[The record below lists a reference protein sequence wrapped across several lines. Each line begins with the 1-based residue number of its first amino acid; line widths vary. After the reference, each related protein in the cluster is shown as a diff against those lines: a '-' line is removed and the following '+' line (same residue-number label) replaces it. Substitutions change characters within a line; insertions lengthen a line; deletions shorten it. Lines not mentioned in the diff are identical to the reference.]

1 MTILQKTTRLNILAN
16 YIGQG
21 WSGLMAIVFL
31 PVYIRFL
38 GLEAYGLV
46 GVLMFMQ
53 TWFTLL
59 DFGITPT
66 VNREMARFSAGERGP
81 QHTRDLFRT
90 IEWIAGSIGIAI
102 AVVVS
107 LCSHWIASDWL
118 KLRTLDVSEV
128 SHAITLIG
136 ALVALRFI
144 EGIYRGAML
153 GLQQHIWLNAAT
165 TVLSTLRWGGAAL
178 LLAVW
183 TPSLAWFF
191 GWQMLV
197 SAATIA
203 MFGWKIN
210 GELPGKAAQA
220 RFSRI
225 EIASVWRFAGGS
237 MLASSL
243 AVLLTQLDKLMLSR
257 LSTLET
263 FGYYTAAWTVA
274 AGLYQLI
281 IPITQVYFPKFTRVA
296 STQQSGNLQEVFHEA
311 AQFLTWVMLPP
322 ACMLMFFG
330 GSILQ
335 YWISDPALTVA
346 AAPLV
351 SLFALGVM
359 LNGFLHV
366 PHIFALSAG
375 WTRFGVGMN
384 GLSLLVFSPILAVSI
399 HYYGAIGAASVWA
412 VVHAAGFLIGM
423 QFFFR
428 HLLRLEKWHWYL
440 QDIGFPVACA
450 STVCLMFR
458 WVFAGPIVSLSQM
471 ILVYVVTVV
480 GVGMVVPRVR
490 QFALGLVAGVRT
502 RA

>member
-1 MTILQKTTRLNILAN
+1 MTNFQKSTRLHILAN

-38 GLEAYGLV
+38 GLEGYGLV

-66 VNREMARFSAGERGP
+66 INREMARFSAGERGA
-81 QHTRDLFRT
+81 QNTRDLFRT
-90 IEWIAGSIGIAI
+90 IEWIVGGIGMAI
-102 AVVVS
+102 AVAVWLS
-107 LCSHWIASDWL
+107 SQWIASDWL

-128 SHAITLIG
+128 ARAITLIG
-136 ALVALRFI
+136 ALVALRFV

-153 GLQQHIWLNAAT
+153 GLHQHVWLNAAT
-165 TVLSTLRWGGAAL
+165 TLLSTLRWGGAAL

-183 TPSLAWFF
+183 APSLVLFF

-203 MFGWKIN
+203 SFGWKIN
-210 GELPGKAAQA
+210 SELPGGAAPG
-220 RFSRI
+220 RFSKR

-237 MLASSL
+237 MLATSL

-281 IPITQVYFPKFTRVA
+281 IPITQVYFPKFTSLAA
-296 STQQSGNLQEVFHEA
+296 SPKSSDLGEAFHQA
-311 AQFLTWVMLPP
+311 AQFLTWVLLPP
-322 ACMLMFFG
+322 ASMLIFFSG
-330 GSILQ
+330 AILQ
-335 YWISDPALTVA
+335 HWTRDPVLTTTA
-346 AAPLV
+346 TPLV
-351 SLFALGVM
+351 SLFALGVI
-359 LNGFLHV
+359 LNGFLYI
-366 PHIFALSAG
+366 PHIFALSTG

-384 GLSLLVFSPILAVSI
+384 GLSLLVFSPILAASI
-399 HYYGAIGAASVWA
+399 HYHGAIGAASVWA
-412 VVHAAGFLIGM
+412 AIHAVGFLIGM

-428 HLLRLEKWHWYL
+428 HLLRKEKWRWYL
-440 QDIGFPVACA
+440 WDIGLPVAVA
-450 STVCLMFR
+450 SAVSLLFR
-458 WVFAGPIVSLSQM
+458 WVFKDTTISVIQLFLIYA
-471 ILVYVVTVV
+471 VTVF
-480 GVGMVVPRVR
+480 GVSMVVPRIR
-490 QFALGLVAGVRT
+490 QFALDLIVGFKTHA
-502 RA
+502 